1 MAKSLSSLVTSD
13 SNSYTAPVAEYDFLF
28 SEAFGEDIIARAT
41 SGELTAGDAR
51 DALEGAAEFAAEV
64 FAPLSQVGDREGAK
78 LVNGAVQLPDGYAEA
93 YRAFAD
99 AGWIS
104 ASSSAS
110 AGGDDL
116 PNTIVAAL
124 GEFWN
129 GANMAF
135 ALNPAL
141 TQAAIRAIDALASDE
156 LRNTYLP
163 KMVSGA
169 WTGTMNLTEPQAG
182 TDLAAVKSIAR
193 LADDGSWSVTG
204 QKIYITWGDHELAE
218 NIVHLVLARTE
229 GAPEGH
235 RGLSLFLVPKYLPGA
250 DGHPAERNAITTI
263 GLEHKLGIH
272 ASPTCVLQ
280 YDGATGFLLGNLH
293 EGLQGM
299 FVMMNEARSH
309 MGMQGIGVAT
319 QAFTRANNYAH
330 TRIQGDVLGRDSG
343 TPIAEHPDVRRL
355 LLSMSSRISAMR
367 AFAVMA
373 ADLRDREEEPG
384 NRELADFCVPI
395 VKSWCT
401 EEAVRITSDAI
412 QIHGGMGFIE
422 DTGAAQHYRDARI
435 ATIYEGTTAIQS
447 NDLVGRKVLRN
458 DGATVTQF
466 IKQIRST
473 IEQLQGHAHPGAQH
487 IAGRLHRA
495 TETAERATEALI
507 ANSRNDIR
515 SAYAVSVPYQ
525 ELLSELFGGWMH
537 GVMVNAILQHE
548 TLSSADE
555 RRLVEADF
563 FTTHQLPKVHAL
575 FEAVA
580 AGEIVE

>member
-1 MAKSLSSLVTSD
+1 MATSLSQQATAD
-13 SNSYTAPVAEYDFLF
+13 SNKYNAPVVEYDFLF

-41 SGELTAGDAR
+41 GGALSASDAR

-64 FAPLSQVGDREGAK
+64 FAPLNQLGDREGAT
-78 LVNGAVQLPDGYAEA
+78 LVNGTVQLPEGFAEA
-93 YRAFAD
+93 YQAFAC

-104 ASSSAS
+104 ASSSAT

-116 PNTIVAAL
+116 PHSVVAAL

-141 TQAAIRAIDALASDE
+141 TQAAIRAIDFLASEE

-163 KMVSGA
+163 KMVNGT

-182 TDLAAVKSIAR
+182 TDLAAVTTIAR
-193 LADDGSWSVTG
+193 RGDDESWFITG

-235 RGLSLFLVPKYLPGA
+235 QGLSLFLVPKYLPDA
-250 DGHPAERNAITTI
+250 DGQPSERNAISTI
-263 GLEHKLGIH
+263 GVEHKLGIH

-280 YDGATGFLLGNLH
+280 YEGAKGFLVGNLN

-309 MGMQGIGVAT
+309 MGMQGIGVAS

-330 TRIQGDVLGRDSG
+330 TRIQGDVLGREIG
-343 TPIAEHPDVRRL
+343 APIAEHPDVRRL

-373 ADLRDREEEPG
+373 SDLRDREEEPG

-395 VKSWCT
+395 LKSWCT

-412 QIHGGMGFIE
+412 QVHGGMGFIE

-435 ATIYEGTTAIQS
+435 MTIYEGTTAIQS

-458 DGATVTQF
+458 NGETVYQFFDQIRVTITRLQDHGHPVAHQIADRLQRATVTA
-466 IKQIRST
+466 
-473 IEQLQGHAHPGAQH
+473 EN
-487 IAGRLHRA
+487 A
-495 TETAERATEALI
+495 TKELI
-507 ANSRNDIR
+507 AHGHRDSR
-515 SAYAVSVPYQ
+515 SAFAVSVPYQ
-525 ELLSELFGGWMH
+525 ELLSNLFGGWMH
-537 GVMVNAILQHE
+537 GIMVNAVLQHD
-548 TLSSADE
+548 TLSGADE
-555 RRLVEADF
+555 RRIVEAHF
-563 FTTHQLPKVHAL
+563 FTSHHLPQVHAL
-575 FEAVA
+575 AEAVA
-580 AGEIVE
+580 AGEITE